1 MDTDAQNKSATR
13 RSWHSVFS
21 PFSTSALRSLPDTSH
36 RNRDRELRA
45 DRIPETNDV
54 HAHETII
61 RDYQST
67 NNDANTSSAPI
78 SVRVPKKIATPI
90 KVEGKVWFANERSKL
105 LRSHRTLHH
114 TDTLS
119 PSSLAVLPERWH
131 ANWNTRTCF
140 VQRF

>member
-1 MDTDAQNKSATR
+1 MQKFRSTPRFGLIFHRFRQVTNISTEMDSDAQNKSTTR

-90 KVEGKVWFANERSKL
+90 KVEGKVWFANERSQL
-105 LRSHRTLHH
+105 
-114 TDTLS
+114 
-119 PSSLAVLPERWH
+119 
-131 ANWNTRTCF
+131 
-140 VQRF
+140 